1 MDNCEYFWKENSM
14 FVLDA
19 QFIFNTILLIVNVIV
34 FSIFMV
40 IFFVP
45 FWNCVAGKNQI

>member
-1 MDNCEYFWKENSM
+1 M
-14 FVLDA
+14 FILDT
-19 QFIFNTILLIVNVIV
+19 QFIVNTILLIATVIV